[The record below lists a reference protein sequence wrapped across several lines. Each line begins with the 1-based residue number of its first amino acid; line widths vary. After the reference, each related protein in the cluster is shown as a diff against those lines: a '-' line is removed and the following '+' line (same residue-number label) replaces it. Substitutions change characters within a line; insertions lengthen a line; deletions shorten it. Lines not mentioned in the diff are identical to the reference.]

1 MMLEYPK
8 VSNNP
13 VVKDH
18 LEQLKEVQTNLFDIL
33 LHAQA
38 KYKKVANKHR
48 LDSTLE
54 DPKLKLVIGYGY
66 YVVM

>member
-1 MMLEYPK
+1 MMLEYSK
-8 VSNNP
+8 VSKNP
-13 VVKDH
+13 FIEDL
-18 LEQLKEVQTNLFDIL
+18 LEQLKEIQAKLSDHLF
-33 LHAQA
+33 HAQA